1 MEQLKIEYLPIG
13 DLKPYEQ
20 NARQHGES
28 DVEAIAAS
36 IREFGFDDP
45 IGIWGDENLIVE
57 GHGRLLAAE
66 RLNMKQVPVIR
77 LDHLTD
83 EQRRAYALAH
93 NKTAELSGWNF
104 LTLDSELE
112 KIASIDMSAFG
123 FNEDAI
129 QKGAMDWFRDRE
141 RFDRERE
148 EGNEEYNEFLDKF
161 EIKKTTDDC
170 YTPDNI
176 YELIARHVEEEYGVD
191 RKTFVRPFYPGGDY
205 ESEDYEGKVVV
216 DNPPF
221 SILSSIIDFYTDNG
235 IKFFLFA
242 PGVST
247 IGYSTRENVTC
258 VCAFADITYENGA
271 SVKTNFLTNM
281 GNDGIVAMS
290 CPKLHDDIEE
300 QNAKNER
307 ELHRDLPKYSYPV
320 HVATAAMLG
329 YLSEHGEELKIHRKD
344 AVLIRALDAQ
354 KESGKGIYGSGLLLS
369 EKAAAEK
376 AAAEKAAAEK
386 AAAEKF
392 ELSEREWGIVRSL
405 GGDNEQERMEG

>member
-1 MEQLKIEYLPIG
+1 MEQLKIEYLPVG

-20 NARQHGES
+20 NARQHGEP

-66 RLNMKQVPVIR
+66 RLKIKQVPVIR

-104 LTLDSELE
+104 ATLDSELAQ
-112 KIASIDMSAFG
+112 IAEIDMSAFG

-141 RFDRERE
+141 RFDREQE

-170 YTPDNI
+170 YTPDTI
-176 YELIARHVEEEYGVD
+176 YDCVAEYVANTFGVD
-191 RKTFVRPFYPGGDY
+191 RKAFIRPFYPGGDY
-205 ESEDYEGKVVV
+205 ESENYEGKIVV

-221 SILSSIIDFYTDNG
+221 SILAQIVDFYVDRK
-235 IKFFLFA
+235 IPFFLFA
-242 PGVST
+242 PGVSS
-247 IGYSTRENVTC
+247 IGYTNREGVLC
-258 VCAFADITYENGA
+258 ICAFADVTYENGA
-271 SVKTNFLTNM
+271 QIKTNFLTNLQK
-281 GNDGIVAMS
+281 DGIVAES
-290 CPKLHDDIEE
+290 EPWLHEEIEKINT
-300 QNAKNER
+300 QNEKA
-307 ELHRDLPKYSYPV
+307 LHRQLPKYSYPV
-320 HVATAAMLG
+320 HVVTAAMLG
-329 YLSEHGEELKIHRKD
+329 YLSEHGEELKIHRD
-344 AVLIRALDAQ
+344 DSVLIWQLDAQ
-354 KESGKGIYGSGLLLS
+354 KELDKEKTIFGAGLLLS
-369 EKAAAEK
+369 
-376 AAAEKAAAEK
+376 EKAAAEK

-392 ELSEREWGIVRSL
+392 ELSEREWAIVRSL
-405 GGDNEQERMEG
+405 GGNYEQEQVEG